1 MGICGKT
8 VLVSILSLSLDYSTR
23 QSHGPPRITSFLF
36 EIIVIK
42 QRAYCKCAY
51 SKQAQETI
59 MRGHLTQLSERLFRE
74 KQRLQFLHRMFWRS
88 NSMSNSLQRFHDHC
102 LPISWQIAKERNQI
116 KRSAIYFPNLTPH
129 LSFPKFIQVSLFAS
143 NSAFC
148 SSHLT
153 HLISLIT
160 KEMNLLPTFFLSDH
174 FILDMFQGI
183 SLIPT
188 VWENVKWDFPSDTVC

>member
-88 NSMSNSLQRFHDHC
+88 NSMSNSPQVFKDFMIIASLLVDKSQKREIRSKGQQSTSLTSLHISLSQNSFRYHC
-102 LPISWQIAKERNQI
+102 
-116 KRSAIYFPNLTPH
+116 
-129 LSFPKFIQVSLFAS
+129 
-143 NSAFC
+143 
-148 SSHLT
+148 SHLT
-153 HLISLIT
+153 QLSVPLI
-160 KEMNLLPTFFLSDH
+160 
-174 FILDMFQGI
+174 
-183 SLIPT
+183 
-188 VWENVKWDFPSDTVC
+188 